1 MAASAR
7 LPLAPLGHLIVVSHS
22 HLLAAAAPVAWLL
35 PNHYLPWLSAW
46 QEGPALALVLA
57 SALTFRGSAR
67 LPNFWAVV
75 IGLSVLALGLQW
87 ATGRILFQADA
98 MLVALYLLAF
108 ALALWL
114 GSTRDSGP
122 KAGDGP
128 ACMEPLAFGMALAA
142 LLSAAIA
149 LFQWTGALHLGI
161 WMADLPPGAR
171 PFGNVA
177 QPNHLCTIAFLGI
190 TAVALL
196 RETGRL
202 GRVGFWLASA
212 FLVFAMVMSGSRTG
226 WLQFGVALALLV
238 FASRR
243 AGARVRPAQFASLAA
258 LFVVLTLAWPA
269 INEAAMLSGERTLA
283 DPLAGSGREV
293 LWPALLDAIRREP
306 WLGYG
311 WQQMV
316 LAQQAVALDHPAI
329 LRHFEY
335 SHNLVLDL
343 LVWVGVPIGA
353 LIVLL
358 SGWALWR
365 QAALLSDARALWLL
379 AGVLGVVTHA
389 MLEYP
394 LAYAY
399 FLLPVGLMLGAA
411 HALTPAARS
420 VALPRWTPQALALP
434 LLLLLGVIA
443 ADYLKAEQ
451 NYRLL
456 RLESARIGVTKLETP
471 APDLLLLDH
480 LQAFLSFA
488 RTEAAPGMSP
498 AEVDSM
504 RRVSERFAYPPA
516 MFRYALAAGL
526 NGQPDAA
533 ATTIARLCRIHA
545 PARCDEAIEG
555 WAMARQKF
563 SQLRPLPP
571 SARP

>member
-1 MAASAR
+1 MNLHSLLIALIPAAWLVPNHYPPWATAW
-7 LPLAPLGHLIVVSHS
+7 PEG
-22 HLLAAAAPVAWLL
+22 LAAALMLAAVLTRRSPGAMPVGWAAAIVVA
-35 PNHYLPWLSAW
+35 LS
-46 QEGPALALVLA
+46 
-57 SALTFRGSAR
+57 
-67 LPNFWAVV
+67 
-75 IGLSVLALGLQW
+75 ALGLQW
-87 ATGRILFQADA
+87 ATGRILFHADA

-190 TAVALL
+190 TSVALL
-196 RETGRL
+196 REAGRL
-202 GRVGFWLASA
+202 GAVGFWLASSL
-212 FLVFAMVMSGSRTG
+212 LVFTMVMSGSRTG
-226 WLQFGVALALLV
+226 WLQFGVALALLA

-243 AGARVRPAQFASLAA
+243 TGSRVRPAQFVLLAG
-258 LFVVLTLAWPA
+258 LFVVLSLAWPA
-269 INEAAMLSGERTLA
+269 INEALMLSGERTLA

-293 LWPALLDAIRREP
+293 LWPALLDAIWREP

-343 LVWVGVPIGA
+343 LVWVGLPFGV

-358 SGWALWR
+358 AGWALWR
-365 QAALLSDARALWLL
+365 QAARLGDPRALWLL

-399 FLLPVGLMLGAA
+399 FLLPVGLMLGAV
-411 HALTPAARS
+411 HALTPGARG
-420 VALPRWTPQALALP
+420 VTLPRWAPQAIALP
-434 LLLLLGVIA
+434 LLLLLGTIA
-443 ADYLKAEQ
+443 VDYLKAEQ
-451 NYRLL
+451 NYRVL
-456 RLESARIGVTKLETP
+456 RLESARIGVTRLETP

-488 RTEAAPGMSP
+488 RTEAASGMSP

-533 ATTIARLCRIHA
+533 AATIARLCRMHA
-545 PARCDEAIEG
+545 PPRCDEAIEG
-555 WAMARQKF
+555 WALARQKF
-563 SQLRPLPP
+563 PQLQPLPA

>member
-1 MAASAR
+1 MSA
-7 LPLAPLGHLIVVSHS
+7 
-22 HLLAAAAPVAWLL
+22 LLAAAVPLAWLL
-35 PNHYLPWLSAW
+35 PNHYFPWLSAW
-46 QEGPALALVLA
+46 QEGLALALLLLA
-57 SALTFRGSAR
+57 TLTTRERGR
-67 LPNFWAVV
+67 LPVAWA
-75 IGLSVLALGLQW
+75 GSLLLALVALALQW
-87 ATGRILFQADA
+87 AGGVLLFRGDA
-98 MLVALYLLAF
+98 VIVALYLLGF
-108 ALALWL
+108 GLALGL
-114 GSTRDSGP
+114 G
-122 KAGDGP
+122 AGQRAAGLPDE
-128 ACMEPLAFGMALAA
+128 ACGFAEAIAWGVALAA
-142 LLSAAIA
+142 ALSATIA
-149 LFQWTGALHLGI
+149 LVQWTGAVNLGI

-190 TAVALL
+190 TSVALL
-196 RETGRL
+196 REAGRL
-202 GRVGFWLASA
+202 GAVGFWLASSL
-212 FLVFAMVMSGSRTG
+212 LVFTMVMSGSRTG
-226 WLQFGVALALLV
+226 WLQFGVALALLA

-243 AGARVRPAQFASLAA
+243 TGARVRPAQFVLLAG
-258 LFVVLTLAWPA
+258 LFVVLSLAWPA
-269 INEAAMLSGERTLA
+269 INEALMLSGERKLA
-283 DPLAGSGREV
+283 DPLTGSGREL
-293 LWPALLDAIRREP
+293 LWPALLDAIWREP

-335 SHNLVLDL
+335 SHNVVLDL
-343 LVWVGVPIGA
+343 LVWVGLPFGV

-358 SGWALWR
+358 AGWVLWR
-365 QAALLSDARALWLL
+365 QTARLGDARALWLL

-399 FLLPVGLMLGAA
+399 FLLPVGLMLGAV
-411 HALTPAARS
+411 HALTPGARG
-420 VALPRWTPQALALP
+420 VTLPRWAPQAIAMP
-434 LLLLLGVIA
+434 LLVLLGMIA
-443 ADYLKAEQ
+443 VDYLKAEQ
-451 NYRLL
+451 NYRVL
-456 RLESARIGVTKLETP
+456 RLESARIGVTRLQTP

-488 RTEAAPGMSP
+488 RTEAAPGMSL

-533 ATTIARLCRIHA
+533 AATIARLCRMHA
-545 PARCDEAIEG
+545 PPRCEEAIEG
-555 WAMARQKF
+555 WALARQKF
-563 SQLRPLPP
+563 PQLQPLPA

>member
-1 MAASAR
+1 MNLSS
-7 LPLAPLGHLIVVSHS
+7 LLIA
-22 HLLAAAAPVAWLL
+22 LIPAAWLV
-35 PNHYLPWLSAW
+35 PNHYPPWATAWPEGLAVALMLAAVLTRRSPGAMPVGWAAAIVVALSA
-46 QEGPALALVLA
+46 LV
-57 SALTFRGSAR
+57 
-67 LPNFWAVV
+67 
-75 IGLSVLALGLQW
+75 LQW

-98 MLVALYLLAF
+98 LLVALFLLAF

-114 GSTRDSGP
+114 GSTRDSGHD
-122 KAGDGP
+122 AGDGR
-128 ACMEPLAFGMALAA
+128 ACTEPLALGIAAAA

-190 TAVALL
+190 TSVALL
-196 RETGRL
+196 REAGRL
-202 GRVGFWLASA
+202 GAVGFWLASSL
-212 FLVFAMVMSGSRTG
+212 LVFTMVMSGSRTG
-226 WLQFGVALALLV
+226 WLQFGVALALLA

-243 AGARVRPAQFASLAA
+243 TGSHVRPAQFALLAG
-258 LFVVLTLAWPA
+258 LFVVLSLAWPT
-269 INEAAMLSGERTLA
+269 INELAMLSGDRSLA
-283 DPLAGSGREV
+283 DPLAGSGREL
-293 LWPALLDAIRREP
+293 LWPALLDAVWRER

-343 LVWVGVPIGA
+343 LVWVGLPFGL

-365 QAALLSDARALWLL
+365 QMVQLTDARALWLL
-379 AGVLGVVTHA
+379 AGVLGVAMHA

-411 HALTPAARS
+411 HALTPGARS
-420 VALPRWTPQALALP
+420 IVLPRWVLPAGAVPLLVLLAL
-434 LLLLLGVIA
+434 IA
-443 ADYLKAEQ
+443 VDYLKAEQ
-451 NYRLL
+451 NYRML
-456 RLESARIGVTKLETP
+456 RLESARIGVTRLETP
-471 APDLLLLDH
+471 APDLLLLDQ

-488 RTEAAPGMSP
+488 RSEAVPDMSL
-498 AEVDSM
+498 AEVETM
-504 RRVSERFAYPPA
+504 RRVAERFAYPPA

-526 NGQPDAA
+526 NGQPAMA
-533 ATTIARLCRIHA
+533 ERTIARLCRMHA
-545 PARCDEAIEG
+545 PARCDEAIDG
-555 WAMARQKF
+555 WQMARTKYP
-563 SQLRPLPP
+563 QLQPLPA
-571 SARP
+571 SVRP